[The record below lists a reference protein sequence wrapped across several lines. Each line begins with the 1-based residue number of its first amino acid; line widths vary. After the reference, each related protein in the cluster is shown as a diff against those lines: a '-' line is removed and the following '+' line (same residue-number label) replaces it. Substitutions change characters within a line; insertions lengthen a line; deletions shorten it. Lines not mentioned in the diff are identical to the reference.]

1 MTVEE
6 LTLTPK
12 RLNRLV
18 ASDDQNYTTIAA
30 HAQSIVG
37 FLGTKNYLVK
47 FRKTS
52 GFGLK

>member
-18 ASDDQNYTTIAA
+18 ASDDQNDMTIAA
-30 HAQSIVG
+30 NAQSIVG
-37 FLGTKNYLVK
+37 FLVTKTTWLSLGK
-47 FRKTS
+47 HR
-52 GFGLK
+52 GLG